1 MLYALL
7 TGPALPE
14 ASAKSFFA
22 QMQKKRI
29 TLLTTTLRTR
39 PREYKQQLVARFSRE
54 VLPKLAAG
62 SMHHVIDKEFAG
74 LAHAQAAHDYMESNA
89 NSGKIVLTVQ

>member
-22 QMQKKRI
+22 QMQKNRI

-39 PREYKQQLVARFSRE
+39 PREYKQQLVARFPGFGFHE
-54 VLPKLAAG
+54 G
-62 SMHHVIDKEFAG
+62 
-74 LAHAQAAHDYMESNA
+74 
-89 NSGKIVLTVQ
+89 IVVATADEAVDRLLG